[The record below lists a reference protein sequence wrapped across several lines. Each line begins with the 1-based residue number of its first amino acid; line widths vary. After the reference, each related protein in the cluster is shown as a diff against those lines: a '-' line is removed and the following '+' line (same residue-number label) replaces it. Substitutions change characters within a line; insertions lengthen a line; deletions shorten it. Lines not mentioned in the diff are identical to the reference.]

1 MRVTTESGAVYEFSG
16 DRVRRVNESHVKRA
30 DGDWVRL
37 VTMFPKTP
45 EVGSSME
52 LVLDSLASYGPD
64 DYGTRSPGA
73 TTTRVTTRVVE
84 VTA

>member
-1 MRVTTESGAVYEFSG
+1 VRVTTESGAVYEFAEG
-16 DRVRRVNESHVKRA
+16 RVRRVNESHVKRA

-45 EVGSSME
+45 EVGVGMV
-52 LVLDSLASYGPD
+52 LVLESLAEHGPD
-64 DYGTRSPGA
+64 DYGTRVPDA
-73 TTTRVTTRVVE
+73 TTTRVTTRVTE